1 MGENQKLV
9 KFSELYTKTIA
20 FEPLKDSPYIP
31 SQQMSFINNK
41 ENSSKIIFQSPYF
54 ITEMYGLPPKESQYH
69 TTERSRAFFKLALC
83 HDRKKYSNDG
93 DYAQIEAF
101 L

>member
-1 MGENQKLV
+1 
-9 KFSELYTKTIA
+9 
-20 FEPLKDSPYIP
+20 
-31 SQQMSFINNK
+31 MSFISNK
-41 ENSSKIIFQSPYF
+41 EIDSRIIFKTPHF

-83 HDRKKYSNDG
+83 HDRKKYGNDV

-101 L
+101 YNKLNEIDDYFSFDEVKDQLFGTNKKINTNIIL